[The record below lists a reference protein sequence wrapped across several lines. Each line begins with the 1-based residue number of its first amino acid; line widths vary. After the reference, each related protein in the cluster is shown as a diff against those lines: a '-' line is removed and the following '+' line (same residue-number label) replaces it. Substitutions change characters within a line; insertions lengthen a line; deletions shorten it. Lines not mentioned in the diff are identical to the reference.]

1 MLVFCVVVV
10 CGLFGGCYGVFR
22 VCCAGVARDAG
33 VARVLRGIGCCAGP
47 ERVLRGSRAGCIE
60 VQKAVPEEMLF
71 SIYESPSLYKIKR
84 MGRCIFAIMGQC
96 ITV

>member
-1 MLVFCVVVV
+1 MGVLRVGSGRVVLVFCVVVV

-22 VCCAGVARDAG
+22 VCCAGVARD
-33 VARVLRGIGCCAGP
+33 RV
-47 ERVLRGSRAGCIE
+47 VRGSRAGCIE
-60 VQKAVPEEMLF
+60 VQIAIPEKMLF
-71 SIYESPSLYKIKR
+71 SIHESPSLYKIKR